1 MVVTKTPI
9 RQSQDQLIALGI
21 TKAYSQR
28 ELGDEFQQLNEQ
40 LGTDFVVRRFRKPH
54 REAGGEWNCQF
65 QLPTLVTRYGEVEHE
80 HGVPLRFMFDLRYMH
95 AMLADNRFDS
105 LTTLRMDLLDFAD
118 PQSPIALSVEKI
130 YGVLSLEDVCEAN
143 LLVEEGDGAEFLPW
157 LYAVVSPGGGLVYP
171 MAHGTQMVARRYE
184 GESSWKV
191 QFHVVPIEPIRS
203 TPLIYDRYDDD
214 GAITDDEIKRLL
226 DKDCALLRKMLD
238 LRNTERYAPV
248 KQAVRTLREQTAKE
262 MKEVRE
268 YDAL

>member
-1 MVVTKTPI
+1 MTITKMPI
-9 RQSQDQLIALGI
+9 QQSQDHLITLAI
-21 TKAYSQR
+21 AKPYSQR
-28 ELGDEFQQLNEQ
+28 ELEEEFRQVNEQ
-40 LGTDFVVRRFRKPH
+40 LGTDFAVRRFRKPR
-54 REAGGEWNCQF
+54 REDCGEWNCQF

-80 HGVPLRFMFDLRYMH
+80 HGFPLRFMFDLRYIH
-95 AMLADNRFDS
+95 AMLADNRFSS
-105 LTTLRMDLLDFAD
+105 LTVLRMDLLNSAD
-118 PQSPIALSVEKI
+118 RQSPIALSVDEVHE
-130 YGVLSLEDVCEAN
+130 VLSLEDVCEAN

-157 LYAVVSPGGGLVYP
+157 LYAVVSPGAGLVYP
-171 MAHGTQMVARRYE
+171 MAHGMQMVARRYE